1 MKLCFPNFG
10 ALGPVLETLC
20 RQEKL
25 DYVPPSQNL
34 EEALVI
40 GSRLAPEGVCLPM
53 KRMLGEFVQAAGQGA
68 DTVLFLGGSG
78 PCRFGYFAPLF
89 QTIFDKKHIN
99 MKVVAMEAP
108 SGDRMEFLR
117 DLARIID
124 CSQSRAAR
132 LLFSGWNALYWLD
145 RWEEVRLNALA
156 LTGRSGPR
164 PKSADSF
171 RQLTAQ
177 LQEWCKTWQ
186 IKPAQDAI
194 RVGII
199 GDIYTT
205 IDAAINHD
213 LQEELAKQGIM
224 TKRSIT
230 LSDHLIHIVFG
241 NRSQQSAAWPYLR
254 RTIGGFAMETIGTGH
269 QLIEK
274 GYDGLIQVYPLSCMP
289 EIVADGILSGMQR
302 DYGIPVLRLIIDEH
316 SGRAGNQTRIE
327 AFADMLKRRRKIA

>member
-25 DYVPPSQNL
+25 AYVSPSNDL
-34 EEALVI
+34 EEALAI
-40 GSRLAPEGVCLPM
+40 GSRLSPEGVCLPM
-53 KRMLGEFVQAAGQGA
+53 KRILGEFVQAAQKGA
-68 DTVLFLGGSG
+68 DTALFLGGSG

-89 QTIFDKKHIN
+89 QTIFDQNHIN
-99 MKVVAMEAP
+99 MRVVAMEAP

-117 DLARIID
+117 DLGRIIG

-132 LLFSGWNALYWLD
+132 LLLTGWNALRWCD

-156 LTGRSGPR
+156 VNGKTG
-164 PKSADSF
+164 PKVQNADSF
-171 RQLTAQ
+171 RLLISQ
-177 LQEWCKTWQ
+177 LQDLCKIWR
-186 IKPAQDAI
+186 AQPDKDAVRI
-194 RVGII
+194 GII

-205 IDAAINHD
+205 IDPAINHG
-213 LQEELAKQGIM
+213 LQEELAGLGII

-230 LSDHLIHIVFG
+230 LSEHLIHTVFG
-241 NRSQQSAAWPYLR
+241 NRNQQEAAYPYLQR
-254 RTIGGFAMETIGTGH
+254 PIGGFAVETIGTGR
-269 QLIEK
+269 QLIQR
-274 GYDGLIQVYPLSCMP
+274 GFDGLIQVYPLSCMP
-289 EIVADGILSGMQR
+289 EIVADGILSGIQQ
-302 DYGIPVLRLIIDEH
+302 DYEVPVLRLIIDEH